1 MVADS
6 LAVGAI
12 FENYLRKMEKIDAMG
27 TDLGIPDVA
36 TPRSPTP

>member
-6 LAVGAI
+6 LPVGAI

-27 TDLGIPDVA
+27 TDLGIPDMA
-36 TPRSPTP
+36 THPPPTP